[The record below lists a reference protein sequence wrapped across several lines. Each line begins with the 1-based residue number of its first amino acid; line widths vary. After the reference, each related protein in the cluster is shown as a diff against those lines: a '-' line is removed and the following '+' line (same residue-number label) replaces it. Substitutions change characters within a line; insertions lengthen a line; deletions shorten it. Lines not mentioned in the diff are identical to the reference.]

1 MEGKFTA
8 AEATVNVTVTAK
20 PVTPDP
26 VDDLATEIKDTFMRA
41 LKNLLLTTDEIDL
54 RKVFPKA
61 VTPTVDLLVEKYRM
75 TGAKRG

>member
-1 MEGKFTA
+1 
-8 AEATVNVTVTAK
+8 
-20 PVTPDP
+20 
-26 VDDLATEIKDTFMRA
+26 MRA